1 MEPRPCGGAA
11 ALRWSRGPAVAVRP
25 CAAAGRG
32 AARAAAGLSAA
43 AVRPSG
49 PAAQFVQRGATIPL
63 LPVRTYAS
71 ETY

>member
-1 MEPRPCGGAA
+1 M
-11 ALRWSRGPAVAVRP
+11 AVRP